1 MPSWQ
6 VNRSDRPP
14 GHRATPTVVRCRIR
28 RPVGHS
34 RSMGRRTLLVTA
46 GWLAA
51 AVLAT
56 LIGVAAIGLVGESI
70 TGTPGGVR
78 SQAEVERALAAPEP
92 TSAAPA
98 GPGLSASSSPPAV
111 PSASPGLRRSFS
123 TVGGTAVAEC
133 VRADV
138 RLVSWAPAQDYRVKD
153 VDRGPDDD
161 AEVTF
166 AGPAGEFEV
175 KVGCIGG
182 EPVARPGDGD

>member
-1 MPSWQ
+1 
-6 VNRSDRPP
+6 
-14 GHRATPTVVRCRIR
+14 
-28 RPVGHS
+28 
-34 RSMGRRTLLVTA
+34 MGRRTLLATA

-51 AVLAT
+51 AVVAT
-56 LIGVAAIGLVGESI
+56 LIGVAAIRLVGESI

-78 SQAEVERALAAPEP
+78 SQAEVERALAAPVP
-92 TSAAPA
+92 ASPSPA
-98 GPGLSASSSPPAV
+98 GSGSTSPPGA
-111 PSASPGLRRSFS
+111 AAATPGLRRSFA
-123 TVGGTAVAEC
+123 TPGGTAVAEC
-133 VRADV
+133 VGADV